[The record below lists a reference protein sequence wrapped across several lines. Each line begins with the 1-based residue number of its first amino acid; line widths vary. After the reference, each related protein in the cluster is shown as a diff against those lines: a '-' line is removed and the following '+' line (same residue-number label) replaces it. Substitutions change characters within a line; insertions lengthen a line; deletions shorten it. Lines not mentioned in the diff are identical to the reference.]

1 MASAELLKQI
11 QGGKA
16 LKKAVINDRSAPQVA
31 DVKASIPSS
40 GGRGG
45 GGGGRVGGTGRVGA
59 GGGVAAAIGG
69 GGPPQLGCF
78 LAGRLPKLQPVGARR
93 PGDAYTPSQSV
104 TQPW

>member
-40 GGRGG
+40 GGSGG

-69 GGPPQLGCF
+69 GGPPQLGGL
-78 LAGRLPKLQPVGARR
+78 LAGGIPKLKPVGSGT
-93 PGDAYTPSQSV
+93 PGESSPDRNWVRQL
-104 TQPW
+104 